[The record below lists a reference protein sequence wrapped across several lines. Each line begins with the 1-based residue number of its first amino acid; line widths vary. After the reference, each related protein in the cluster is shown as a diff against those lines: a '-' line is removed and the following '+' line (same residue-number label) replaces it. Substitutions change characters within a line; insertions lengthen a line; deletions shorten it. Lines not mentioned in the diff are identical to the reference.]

1 MTHYNILL
9 WKQDATHLATEKQIK
24 DFFSKL
30 NIIGKKIKSIK
41 ILGRDYAHD
50 REGVEELAFLQL
62 EKVLSEKQA
71 KEKAEFS
78 NIPKDLMFYRIA
90 EVDEPIVIELNDGRR
105 LEILILEL
113 DNTVYADVNKI
124 SPNATWD
131 INPANVDGNVMFSPC
146 VGQTIKA
153 VEFPIHKHSFGQEE
167 EYQQIP
173 NVLIRLENGTGL
185 EIEGWFDFCDIECVD
200 RKNQPLKIPFEDLKK
215 GLHNKEDE

>member
-9 WKQDATHLATEKQIK
+9 WKQESTRLSTEKQIK
-24 DFFSKL
+24 DFFLKL

-41 ILGRDYAHD
+41 ILGWDYDHD
-50 REGVEELAFLQL
+50 RVGVEDLAFRQL
-62 EKVLSEKQA
+62 EKVLSEEQA
-71 KEKAEFS
+71 KEKAKYS

-113 DNTVYADVNKI
+113 DNIFYADVNKI

-131 INPANVDGNVMFSPC
+131 INSANVDGNVMFSPC

-153 VEFPIHKHSFGQEE
+153 VEFPIHMHSFGQEE

-173 NVLIRLENGTGL
+173 DVLIRLENGTGL
-185 EIEGWFDFCDIECVD
+185 KIEGWLDFCDIECVD
-200 RKNQPLKIPFEDLKK
+200 SKNQPLKISFEDLKK